1 MLQQLIDF
9 HKKQQFENKQRD
21 YVRGFKCIE
30 DFFDKALFY
39 FHVLPNS
46 IEELEEYK
54 SHIQQTILKEES
66 QGQVKIFLA
75 RVTNYEAEY
84 FYQES
89 DALNYIKTKLK
100 EIINEESDREYF
112 DSDISVRSI
121 TIFITELSDYFS
133 GNKLEKAKL
142 YFNLNNF

>member
-9 HKKQQFENKQRD
+9 KKQQFENKNRD
-21 YVRGFKCIE
+21 YIRGFECIQ
-30 DFFDKALFY
+30 DFFDDYLFY
-39 FHVLPNS
+39 LHVLPNT

-54 SHIQQTILKEES
+54 SHIQETILKEES
-66 QGQVKIFLA
+66 QGQIKILLA
-75 RVTNYEAEY
+75 RVTDYEAEY

-100 EIINEESDREYF
+100 EIINEESDKEYF

-133 GNKLEKAKL
+133 GSKLEKAKL

>member
-9 HKKQQFENKQRD
+9 KKQQFENKNRD
-21 YVRGFKCIE
+21 YIRGFECIQ
-30 DFFDKALFY
+30 DFFDDSLFY
-39 FHVLPNS
+39 LHVLPNT

-54 SHIQQTILKEES
+54 SHIQETILKEES
-66 QGQVKIFLA
+66 QGQVKILLA
-75 RVTNYEAEY
+75 RVTDYEAEY

-100 EIINEESDREYF
+100 EVINEESDKEYF
-112 DSDISVRSI
+112 DSDISVLSI

>member
-9 HKKQQFENKQRD
+9 HKKQQFENKPRD
-21 YVRGFKCIE
+21 YVRGFECIE
-30 DFFDKALFY
+30 DFFDTSLFY

-75 RVTNYEAEY
+75 RVTDYEAEY

-100 EIINEESDREYF
+100 EVINEELDKEYF
-112 DSDISVRSI
+112 DSDVSVRPI
-121 TIFITELSDYFS
+121 NVFVTELSDYFS
-133 GNKLEKAKL
+133 GQYLEKAQI